1 MFLLVNFT
9 RTAEKEKLVGT
20 SVKILIEVFS
30 SYIIKE
36 AEKYL
41 QILLSRNRIYH
52 ICRYIFPVQ
61 LYTC

>member
-36 AEKYL
+36 AE
-41 QILLSRNRIYH
+41 
-52 ICRYIFPVQ
+52 
-61 LYTC
+61 